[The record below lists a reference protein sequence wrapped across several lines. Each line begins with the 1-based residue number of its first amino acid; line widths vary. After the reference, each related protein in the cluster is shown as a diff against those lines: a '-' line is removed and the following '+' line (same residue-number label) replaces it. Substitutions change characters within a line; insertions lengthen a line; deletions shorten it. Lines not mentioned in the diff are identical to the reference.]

1 MKWEHISIV
10 FTQLGWHLAPRS
22 YLSCFLNQIWFR
34 RVLLLQM
41 IAYIKALSSHIK
53 APLGQ
58 ILVCVKSLIL
68 NCFSLS
74 FRLEPT
80 WPSKLCTAIGSLSSG
95 ILHMLTFLCL
105 PKPINT
111 SYISLKKA
119 MVKKFNIIL
128 YFLLMFIL
136 VVLLNNCSKN
146 YQAICWLQVINMTS
160 NTLTKMTWHLLV

>member
-22 YLSCFLNQIWFR
+22 YLRCFLNKTWFR

-41 IAYIKALSSHIK
+41 IVYIKALSLHIK
-53 APLGQ
+53 ASFGQ
-58 ILVCVKSLIL
+58 ILVCVKNLIL

-74 FRLEPT
+74 FRPELT
-80 WPSKLCTAIGSLSSG
+80 WSSKLCTANGSLISS
-95 ILHMLTFLCL
+95 ILRMLTFLCL
-105 PKPINT
+105 QRTNNT

-119 MVKKFNIIL
+119 TVKKFNIIL

-136 VVLLNNCSKN
+136 VILLNNCSKN
-146 YQAICWLQVINMTS
+146 YQTICWLQVINMT
-160 NTLTKMTWHLLV
+160 